1 MKIRALTIPALLT
14 AITLNLGGQQQVI
27 DSIMADTT
35 LTGTSWSVC
44 FADAATGE
52 IMYSHDADR
61 NLAPASVMKLY
72 PTSVALSLLG
82 PDYRYRTGIFISG
95 EFHARK
101 GILDGDVII
110 CGGGDPALGSEY
122 FEEHYGDV
130 ISAWVNALKDAGVR
144 RVRGHVAASGSIY
157 DFNPAPSGWAW
168 GDLGQYYGAGVY
180 DINIHDN
187 MYRIHITGRSEGV
200 PAVIDSVQDYGHNII
215 LTSYLLSSGKT
226 DRGYV
231 FNAPYSDMAWITGT
245 VPADSS
251 FALKASIPDPPSAM
265 VRKLD
270 RAMRASGIRIDGNPS
285 TLRVPLDTMNSHKVF
300 ITLSPTLAE
309 IVKVTNHE
317 SVNMYAEAL
326 RKHLGYE
333 ILGQGTFS
341 AGSAV
346 IRQFLDSAGCEP
358 YEAVMLDGSGL
369 SSNNNISAL
378 MTVRLLVHMNNSFCA
393 GPFMASLPE
402 GAVSGTMKNYF
413 LDEMFKGR
421 VVAKTGTI
429 TAAKSF
435 AGYFTTNSGRRVAFT
450 TFANGF
456 TVPSRTITD
465 YMESMVRE
473 IILKY

>member
-1 MKIRALTIPALLT
+1 MKTRSLTLLLLS
-14 AITLNLGGQQQVI
+14 ACMTLNLSGQQQAM
-27 DSIMADTT
+27 DSILADTT

-44 FADAATGE
+44 FADASTGE
-52 IMYSHDADR
+52 LIYSHDADR
-61 NLAPASVMKLY
+61 NLASASVMKLY

-82 PDYRYRTGIFISG
+82 PDYRYRTDIYLSG
-95 EFHARK
+95 DFNSRR

-130 ISAWVNALKDAGVR
+130 TATWVKALKDAGVR
-144 RVRGHVAASGSIY
+144 RVRGRVAAAESIY

-187 MYRIHITGRSEGV
+187 MYKIYITGREEGE
-200 PAVIDSVQDYGHNII
+200 PAVIDSVQDYGWDIT
-215 LTSYLLSSGKT
+215 LTSYLTSSGRT

-231 FNAPYSDMAWITGT
+231 YNAPYSDMAWITGS

-251 FALKASIPDPPSAM
+251 FALRASIPDPPFTVAK
-265 VRKLD
+265 KLD
-270 RAMRASGIRIDGNPS
+270 AGMRASGIRIDDRPS
-285 TLRVPLDTMNSHKVF
+285 TIRAPLDTINSLKVF
-300 ITLSPTLAE
+300 TTLSPPLAG

-333 ILGQGTFS
+333 ILGQGTYV

-346 IRQFLDSAGCEP
+346 IRQFLDSIGCEP

-378 MTVRLLVHMNNSFCA
+378 MTVRLLVHMNGSNFAEAFIS
-393 GPFMASLPE
+393 SLPE

-413 LDEMFKGR
+413 RDEMFKGR

-429 TAAKSF
+429 TGAKSF

-465 YMESMVRE
+465 YMESLVRE
-473 IILKY
+473 IILNY